1 MGVPASVCE
10 VCDPSVTARLRAEK
24 NEKRTMGVLSLTRFA
39 ARRAGVGTLPIA
51 FRLLVHFLCPVPV
64 ASSSASEASAEPV
77 LMSERSEESFG
88 FSRLK
93 KKTGD

>member
-51 FRLLVHFLCPVPV
+51 FRLLVHFLCPV